1 MQLPI
6 TLFPKTFSS
15 FFVLKFINGNRE
27 KAMGG
32 TKKVNTFPSQALPCS
47 GSTGIFS
54 AGGKPQA
61 PRGIVDTKL
70 IIKIFPMAVT
80 LWTVLRFTKKHP
92 LCLRNNP

>member
-1 MQLPI
+1 
-6 TLFPKTFSS
+6 
-15 FFVLKFINGNRE
+15 
-27 KAMGG
+27 MGTG
-32 TKKVNTFPSQALPCS
+32 RKLWEALKKVNTFPSQALPCS
-47 GSTGIFS
+47 GSTGIVS

>member
-1 MQLPI
+1 
-6 TLFPKTFSS
+6 
-15 FFVLKFINGNRE
+15 
-27 KAMGG
+27 MGG

-47 GSTGIFS
+47 GSTGIVS

-80 LWTVLRFTKKHP
+80 LCTVLRFTKKQP